1 MKLRFIVC
9 SSVPINTPRTGN
21 SYSKMT
27 KAAGLESHLSY
38 LGLEVLLVAELA
50 DLIIAESSE
59 CLSHL
64 VLLFISGNLC
74 I

>member
-1 MKLRFIVC
+1 
-9 SSVPINTPRTGN
+9 
-21 SYSKMT
+21 MT

-64 VLLFISGNLC
+64 GENFFGVKSGEVLLPLVLLFISGNLC